1 MKLSRVLA
9 AGAMLL
15 AVAGCKT
22 VDIKDG
28 KIPSGY
34 LSQAKKIEGVYT
46 GKFNGVAGELVIA
59 IEGDK
64 PVVTYRNAQG
74 GDDILNNNCHSFFGD
89 LKKVYLKG
97 SSSNPQVSGVE
108 FAFNAGA
115 CSLMISGR
123 EAEIDIKQDGNSVKL
138 NVSILQR
145 IDQRQVC
152 TWNPGAPPNVPPSQ
166 VCNWQ
171 QNPVYV
177 YGTFS
182 R

>member
-46 GKFNGVAGELVIA
+46 GKFNGVAGELVIS

-89 LKKVYLKG
+89 LQKVYLKG
-97 SSSNPQVSGVE
+97 SNSNPQVSGVE

-115 CSLMISGR
+115 CSLMVQGR
-123 EAEIDIKQDGNSVKL
+123 EMEINIKQSGNSVKL
-138 NVSILQR
+138 NLSILQ
-145 IDQRQVC
+145 DSQMQQVC
-152 TWNPGAPPNVPPSQ
+152 TWNPGAPPQVPPYQS
-166 VCNWQ
+166 CTWQ
-171 QNPVYV
+171 QNPRYI
-177 YGTFS
+177 YGSFS